1 MTVEDRIKEISKIC
15 GMSEAIVRAVLK
27 AETESISKSIL
38 EGQNGVLVGR
48 CIIKP
53 RKRDDKV
60 YLSCIPSH
68 SLIRMIEENEVKVEE
83 IDKEPTIKHIAIEQL
98 EGLL

>member
-1 MTVEDRIKEISKIC
+1 MTVEDRIKEISNMC

-38 EGQNGVLVGR
+38 DGQNGVLVGR

-53 RKRDDKV
+53 RIRGDKV
-60 YLSCIPSH
+60 FLSCIPSH
-68 SLIRMIEENEVKVEE
+68 SLVRLIEENEVQVEE
-83 IDKEPTIKHIAIEQL
+83 IDKEPTIKHIAVEQL